1 VDLEVLRQ
9 GYVIVV
15 VVVFVSNGDMR
26 VSL

>member
-15 VVVFVSNGDMR
+15 VVVHVSNGDMR